1 MLVIDLEDIVK
12 VGHGCIDQLSRSD
25 STLHAGIARKDSRRT
40 RIKYKKQRQPLRQ
53 AIQ

>member
-12 VGHGCIDQLSRSD
+12 VGHGYIKPLSNL
-25 STLHAGIARKDSRRT
+25 TWALNTGVARKDRRRT
-40 RIKYKKQRQPLRQ
+40 RVKYKKQRQPLHQ